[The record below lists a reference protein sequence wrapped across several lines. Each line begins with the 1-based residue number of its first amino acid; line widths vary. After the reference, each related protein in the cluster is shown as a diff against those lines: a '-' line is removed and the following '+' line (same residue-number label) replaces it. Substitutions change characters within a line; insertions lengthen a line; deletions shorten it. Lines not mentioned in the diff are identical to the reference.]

1 MAYDEEFLKKHIT
14 EPTQKKT
21 EAEIEYLKMK
31 EAERKE
37 RLDREHRLYQEE
49 QSGEEDIPYPPRSP
63 KKKPV
68 TKEEKRLAKLE
79 AEKEKQKKELIKL
92 LRETPIVQYASKK
105 SGIGRSTYYKW
116 RAEDFVFARV
126 ADRAIESGRFL
137 MNDLAESKLLNQ
149 IQRDELSAITFWLR
163 HNHPKY
169 TSVNRVI
176 HEYEL
181 VTRKPSIEEEYL
193 SAEEMGKLLAESITP
208 KIAVKDLRRMKE
220 RELKK
225 AEYDEE
231 DNKRTRSFERD

>member
-1 MAYDEEFLKKHIT
+1 MFNN
-14 EPTQKKT
+14 QKKLT
-21 EAEIEYLKMK
+21 KRERIYQMEDKWKRDHEESPEDDESEI
-31 EAERKE
+31 
-37 RLDREHRLYQEE
+37 
-49 QSGEEDIPYPPRSP
+49 DIPYPSRPL

-68 TKEEKRLAKLE
+68 TKEEKRIAKLE
-79 AEKEKQKKELIKL
+79 AEKEKQKKALIEL

-105 SGIGRSTYYKW
+105 TGVARSTYYKW
-116 RAEDFVFARV
+116 RAEDFIFARV

-193 SAEEMGKLLAESITP
+193 SAEEMAKIFAESMSP
-208 KIAVKDLRRMKE
+208 KIKIKDLRRLKE

-231 DNKRTRSFERD
+231 DNKRMKSFEN